1 MATKKPNTKQKP
13 KQNPK
18 SNKKNIFIILGII
31 FCLVCLFTY
40 NAILRPSIHTPQNTD
55 TYLFAVPTGSTY
67 ASLTQKLCNELDMN
81 NSRSFLLLANFVMKN
96 PPSPGL
102 YKLHNRMSNK
112 DLLILFRSGIREYVN
127 FTISFARYA
136 SDVTAQASKQLE
148 ASQEDFDELC
158 ADELF
163 LNSLGV
169 TKATII
175 TLFIPDTYQFKWNTG
190 ARQFMN
196 RMHKEYMAFWNEERL
211 AKAQKL
217 GLTPKQVMTLASMI
231 NQETNKNDEK
241 PRIAGVLLNRLRSPE
256 YPCLQV
262 DPTVKFALGDFSI
275 KRVLD
280 EHKAATA
287 SSPYNTYSHAG
298 IPPGPIC
305 TPQKADIDAVL
316 NAETHD
322 YFFYC
327 AKINSNHHQFTKTF
341 EEHRRYANAYRK
353 WLNSINIK

>member
-1 MATKKPNTKQKP
+1 M
-13 KQNPK
+13 
-18 SNKKNIFIILGII
+18 
-31 FCLVCLFTY
+31 FCLVCLLTY

-67 ASLTQKLCNELDMN
+67 ASLTQKLRDELNMS
-81 NSRSFLLLANFVMKN
+81 NSRSFLLLANYVMKN

-112 DLLILFRSGIREYVN
+112 DLLILFRSGVREYVN

-136 SDVTAQASKQLE
+136 NDVTAQASKQLE
-148 ASQEDFDELC
+148 ASQEDFDELF

-163 LNSLGV
+163 LDSLGV

-175 TLFIPDTYQFKWNTG
+175 TLFIPDTYQFKWNTS

-196 RMHKEYMAFWNEERL
+196 RMHKEYMTFWNEERL

-217 GLTPKQVMTLASMI
+217 GLTPKQVTTLASII

-241 PRIAGVLLNRLRSPE
+241 PRIAGVLLNRLRSKDN
-256 YPCLQV
+256 LLRV

-275 KRVLD
+275 KRVYNKHID
-280 EHKAATA
+280 AAA
-287 SSPYNTYSHAG
+287 SSPYNTYTHAG

-305 TPQKADIDAVL
+305 TPQKVDIDAVL
-316 NAETHD
+316 NAEKHD

-327 AKINSNHHQFTKTF
+327 AKINSNHHEFTKTF
-341 EEHRRYANAYRK
+341 DEHKRYANAYRK
-353 WLNSINIK
+353 WLDTINIK